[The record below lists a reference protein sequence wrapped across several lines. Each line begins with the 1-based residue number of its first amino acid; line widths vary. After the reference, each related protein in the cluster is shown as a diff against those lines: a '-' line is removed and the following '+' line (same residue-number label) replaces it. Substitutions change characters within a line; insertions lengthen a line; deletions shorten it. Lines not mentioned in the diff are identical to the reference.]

1 MPTIRTRAG
10 FELYY
15 VIDDFTDPWTS
26 PETILLVHGLAADG
40 REWTAWVP
48 KLARD
53 YRVLRPDLLGFG
65 RSAQPPEEFEWSLS
79 GHAGALK
86 ELLDHLGLERVHL
99 AGTRIGGSVAMRFAA
114 DHPERVDRLVIVGG
128 PAKLGE
134 GHADPQAWVRQI
146 KAEGVEA
153 WARAT
158 MERRL
163 GDVDPAMR
171 EWWIQLMGRTP
182 RHVLL
187 GMLNHVAA
195 MDLTGILPRIKAPT
209 LMITSDGSALV
220 SLPTVK
226 RWAALIP
233 NAELLVLTGNSYN
246 VTVSRAEEC
255 AAATLD
261 FLRRPG

>member
-10 FELYY
+10 FELYHA
-15 VIDDFTDPWTS
+15 IDDFTDPWTT
-26 PETILLVHGLAADG
+26 PETLLLVHGLAADS

-48 KLARD
+48 RLARE

-65 RSAQPPEEFEWSLS
+65 RSTVPPENFEWSLN
-79 GHAGALK
+79 GYAGDLK
-86 ELLDHLGLERVHL
+86 ELLDQLGIERVHL

-114 DHPERVDRLVIVGG
+114 DYPERVNRLVIVGG

-134 GHADPQAWVRQI
+134 GQADPQAWVRQI
-146 KAEGVEA
+146 KEEGVLA

-158 MERRL
+158 MDKRL
-163 GDVDPAMR
+163 GDVNPAMR

-182 RHVLL
+182 KHVLL

-195 MDLTGILPRIKAPT
+195 MDLTGILPRIKAST
-209 LMITSDGSALV
+209 LMITSDGSALA
-220 SLPTVK
+220 SLGTVK

-233 NAELLVLTGNSYN
+233 NAELLVLAGNSYN

-255 AAATLD
+255 AAATLE
-261 FLRRPG
+261 FLRRSG

>member
-10 FELYY
+10 FEVYY
-15 VIDDFTDPWTS
+15 ALDDFTDPWTT
-26 PETILLVHGLAADG
+26 PETVLMVHGLAADS

-48 KLARD
+48 KLARE

-65 RSAQPPEEFEWSLS
+65 RSAVPPEEFEWSLS
-79 GHAGALK
+79 SYAGNLK
-86 ELLDHLGLERVHL
+86 ELLDQLRVERVHL

-114 DHPERVDRLVIVGG
+114 DYPERVDRLVIVGG

-134 GHADPQAWVRQI
+134 GQADPQAWVRQI
-146 KAEGVEA
+146 KEEGVLA

-158 MERRL
+158 MDKRL
-163 GDVDPAMR
+163 GDVNPAMR
-171 EWWIQLMGRTP
+171 EWWIRLMGGTP

-187 GMLNHVAA
+187 GMLDHVAA

-209 LMITSDGSALV
+209 LMITSDGSALA
-220 SLPTVK
+220 SLGTVK

-233 NAELLVLTGNSYN
+233 NAELLVLAGNSYN

-255 AAATLD
+255 AAAALE
-261 FLRRPG
+261 FLRRSG